1 MLRRTNFRF
10 NISLRKD
17 VYPRI
22 LFCLLRFFGQ
32 NFKKTVML
40 CRLKL
45 GDDARSL
52 GMRLCRKGAFPG
64 QIPCHLDEDKLCQEP
79 CLKICGW

>member
-1 MLRRTNFRF
+1 
-10 NISLRKD
+10 
-17 VYPRI
+17 
-22 LFCLLRFFGQ
+22 
-32 NFKKTVML
+32 ML

-79 CLKICGW
+79 CLEICGW